1 MCLVLNCV
9 HYLRFKSHHLSPILS
24 EKSLGVAI
32 VHVVHN
38 GNSYSVVGYSHTL
51 GTLGKCKG
59 VRLEVFGQAAV
70 LLDNL
75 IRDGS
80 WSKVSNSFQQL
91 LLFLFQRDR
100 KKITFSVPLALQKAQ
115 EKSALWPS
123 PFHQMPVAKK
133 DLFINISINI

>member
-38 GNSYSVVGYSHTL
+38 GNSYSVVGYSRTL

-100 KKITFSVPLALQKAQ
+100 KKK
-115 EKSALWPS
+115 
-123 PFHQMPVAKK
+123 
-133 DLFINISINI
+133 